1 MNCQNLLHRIA
12 VVPLAITICVLLSCG
27 EMDNS
32 SQDATDGD
40 TATFAGHVVDT
51 SGKPVAQLSLFMQ
64 YIPSN
69 DEELQPKSDA
79 ILKTETDE
87 NGYFSITGISPGQLR
102 LVLVPY
108 DASYRYYSVNYDS
121 VKYKLLAIRIGEVV
135 YYPDELSPYSPNYL
149 ASFSIVPGAQIENV
163 EVTVE
168 TRMLIQGKIVFKDGT
183 PLVNWPIYLRTEHKG
198 FEGGSAGYSS
208 PTYTDTGGFFTRYVS
223 TPGLYT
229 VIVEYQELTA
239 TSEQFTL
246 NKGEHR
252 ENLLLMFDSKP
263 VPWSEKWW

>member
-1 MNCQNLLHRIA
+1 MNCQNLLHRMA

-32 SQDATDGD
+32 SQDAIDGD

-69 DEELQPKSDA
+69 DEELRPESDA

-87 NGYFSITGISPGQLR
+87 NGHFSITGISPGQLQ

-108 DASYRYYSVNYDS
+108 DELYRYDGT
-121 VKYKLLAIRIGEVV
+121 KYKLLAIRIGEVV
-135 YYPDELSPYSPNYL
+135 YYPDESSPYAPNYL

-183 PLVNWPIYLRTEHKG
+183 PLVNWPIYLRTKYKG

-208 PTYTDTGGFFTRYVS
+208 PTYTDAGGFFTRYVS
-223 TPGLYT
+223 APGLYT
-229 VIVEYQELTA
+229 VIVKYQELTA
-239 TSEQFTL
+239 TSKQFTL

-252 ENLLLMFDSKP
+252 ENLVLMFDSEP